1 VSVRGNVRGRADLAS
16 AASELRIVLGQLVRR
31 LRAEH
36 RFPIS
41 HGAVLG
47 RLDREGPS
55 TTSGL
60 AAAERMRP
68 QSMAQ
73 VVGDLLEEG
82 LVARRPDPS
91 DGRRI
96 LVEITVRGVEALH
109 QDRDRRAGWLAQAIE
124 HEFDREERE
133 QLLRAIPLLRRLADR
148 EG

>member
-1 VSVRGNVRGRADLAS
+1 M
-16 AASELRIVLGQLVRR
+16 ELRIVLGQLVRR
-31 LRAEH
+31 LRTEH

-47 RLDREGPS
+47 RLDREGPL
-55 TTSGL
+55 TTSAL

-73 VVGDLLEEG
+73 VVGELLEED

-96 LVEITVRGVEALH
+96 LVEITERGVRALH
-109 QDRDRRAGWLAQAIE
+109 EDRGRRAGWLAEAIE
-124 HEFDREERE
+124 QEFDRAERDE
-133 QLLRAIPLLRRLADR
+133 LLRAIPLLRRLA
-148 EG
+148 EH

>member
-1 VSVRGNVRGRADLAS
+1 VRGGTDLAS
-16 AASELRIVLGQLVRR
+16 SASELRIVLGQLVRR

-55 TTSGL
+55 TASAL

-73 VVGDLLEEG
+73 VVGELLEEG
-82 LVARRPDPS
+82 LVLRRPDPS

-96 LVEITVRGVEALH
+96 LVEITERGVEALH
-109 QDRDRRAGWLAQAIE
+109 DDRDRRAGWLARALE
-124 HEFDREERE
+124 EEFDRDERE
-133 QLLRAIPLLRRLADR
+133 QLLRAIPLLQRLAGR